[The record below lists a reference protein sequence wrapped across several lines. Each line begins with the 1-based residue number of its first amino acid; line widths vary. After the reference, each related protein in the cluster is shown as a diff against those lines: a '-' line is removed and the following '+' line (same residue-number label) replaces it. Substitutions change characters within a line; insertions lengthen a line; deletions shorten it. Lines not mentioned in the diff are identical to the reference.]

1 MTSDVRVALAFGAA
15 SGLAVAALFPYL
27 LVVTPKLRTPTRP
40 LWLIVMTRAGNAAL
54 TMFVLAWIG
63 LRLGA
68 PLGLDAP
75 LMRAWVDHGLTNPL
89 AASVALAVA
98 VGVGVGTLI
107 LALDRLLFLS
117 VLRVVV
123 AQGAPRVARWKGLLA
138 AFYGAIV
145 EEVLS
150 RLFLM
155 SVIAWTGV
163 VTFHRPGA
171 RLFVAASL
179 LSAIGFAAGHLPAAA
194 QLAPLTRPV
203 VARVMVLN
211 TLAGFAFGILFW
223 RYGVEHAM
231 VAHFSTDLVLHVVVG
246 SNPTVSSRRHRG

>member
-1 MTSDVRVALAFGAA
+1 V
-15 SGLAVAALFPYL
+15 
-27 LVVTPKLRTPTRP
+27 
-40 LWLIVMTRAGNAAL
+40 
-54 TMFVLAWIG
+54 
-63 LRLGA
+63 
-68 PLGLDAP
+68 
-75 LMRAWVDHGLTNPL
+75 PL
-89 AASVALAVA
+89 AAV
-98 VGVGVGTLI
+98 VGVGIGTLI
-107 LALDRLLFLS
+107 LVLDRWLFLS
-117 VLRVVV
+117 LLPVGVV
-123 AQGAPRVARWKGLLA
+123 QGAPRVARWKGLLA

-155 SVIAWTGV
+155 SVIAWIGV
-163 VTFHRPGA
+163 VTFHRPSA

-194 QLAPLTRPV
+194 QLAPMTRPV
-203 VARVMVLN
+203 VTRVMVLN

-246 SNPTVSSRRHRG
+246 NDATVSSKRHSG